1 MIDMLRRL
9 WNRPIADSERV
20 PIFAGCAVLLV
31 GAALALGLLRDSSE
45 PTDAQLAA
53 RDTTAAEVPAAE
65 SSEES
70 PSDSTD
76 PVTTATTT
84 SRASFGARRRQL
96 AQAERAARRFLA
108 GYLPYSYGRGEM
120 TAAAG
125 SIASPALADELAASP
140 PRVPADVQELTPRIS
155 ALQAETVAAD
165 SIEFVALIDD
175 GERSYSL
182 AMALEPS
189 GRAWQVTGLGG

>member
-1 MIDMLRRL
+1 MIDLLRRL

-20 PIFAGCAVLLV
+20 PIFAACALLLV
-31 GAALALGLLRDSSE
+31 GAALAFGF
-45 PTDAQLAA
+45 A
-53 RDTTAAEVPAAE
+53 RDRSQPEPAQRPATTHATVDDPAEPLEESLDEAAEP
-65 SSEES
+65 
-70 PSDSTD
+70 
-76 PVTTATTT
+76 ATTST
-84 SRASFGARRRQL
+84 SRASFATQRRQL
-96 AQAERAARRFLA
+96 AQAERTARRFLA

-125 SIASPALADELAASP
+125 RIASPALADELAESP

-155 ALQAETVAAD
+155 ALQAEAVATD

-175 GERSYSL
+175 GARSYSL
-182 AMALEPS
+182 AMALEPA